1 MKRLLFL
8 IMLFLISSSPAYANY
23 NMKKNV
29 VASWYG
35 NEFNG
40 RITANG
46 EVYDQYA
53 MTAAHRSLPFNTRLI
68 VTYNNKSIMVRIND
82 RGPYKRGRHL
92 DLSKAASEQLGCG
105 LCEVTI
111 VRVGCGECNLK

>member
-1 MKRLLFL
+1 MRKLIFL
-8 IMLFLISSSPAYANY
+8 VMLFLVSSTPAYASY
-23 NMKKNV
+23 NIKKDV

-53 MTAAHRSLPFNTRLI
+53 LTAAHRTLPFGTRLI
-68 VTYNNKSIMVRIND
+68 VTYNGRSIMVRIND
-82 RGPYKRGRHL
+82 RGPYKKGRHL
-92 DLSKAASEQLGCG
+92 DLSKAAHEQLGCG

-111 VRVGCGECNLK
+111 IRVGCGECSHK

>member
-1 MKRLLFL
+1 MKRLLFF
-8 IMLFLISSSPAYANY
+8 IMLLLVSSTPAYASY
-23 NMKKNV
+23 GIKKDV

-53 MTAAHRSLPFNTRLI
+53 LTAAHRTLPFGTRLI
-68 VTYNNKSIMVRIND
+68 VSYNGRSIMVRIND
-82 RGPYKRGRHL
+82 RGPYKKGRQL
-92 DLSKAASEQLGCG
+92 DLSKAAHEQLGCG
-105 LCEVTI
+105 LCTVTI
-111 VRVGCGECNLK
+111 QRIGCGTCNAK